1 MKKFNWKFSAGSF
14 LAILVAGVLFTDE
27 IRAQQAQY
35 SIKQIM
41 TRAHKGNNS
50 FASRAKSGK
59 ASVREI
65 QYLLSLYRSMVYLKP
80 PKGNVSAWRQKSVA
94 LIRAT
99 EGLLRNPRSTAAYS
113 RAVDCNGC
121 HNAHK

>member
-1 MKKFNWKFSAGSF
+1 MKQFNWKYCVAGLSAAF
-14 LAILVAGVLFTDE
+14 VAGVLFVDE

-41 TRAHKGNNS
+41 TKAHKGNNS
-50 FASRAKSGK
+50 FANRAKSGK
-59 ASVREI
+59 ASAREI

-80 PKGNVSAWRQKSVA
+80 PRGNVSAFRQKSVA

-121 HNAHK
+121 HNSHK